1 MASDGKDF
9 KQDIS
14 ADPTNFLA
22 GWQKAVAGASSGA
35 ESMKSSIDKI
45 GDAFSAIQK
54 PLLVISAMFAGGAF
68 FKDAIGAANKFNG
81 ECMGLVKSLAITGTQ
96 ASTLNTALGD
106 IGSDTDTYVGAFQK
120 FAKQLKN
127 NEEGLQQMGLKTRDA
142 NGNLRDSN
150 TLFTEALG
158 TVGGYKAGLDQ
169 NIAAQTLFGKGVAE
183 VMTLQKL
190 NNQVLEEA
198 KQKNAA
204 LGLTITQ
211 EGVEASKKYKLA
223 INDVGDVFLAI
234 KKTIGEAV
242 MPVFTE
248 LSEYFAS
255 TGPYVINVFR
265 GALTGLVLVF
275 EVVKA
280 AVVFLAKQI
289 FETINTII
297 DVEGLMGDV
306 FGKLF
311 SGDFSGAFESSKD
324 IGKRIGSAFTNGVQN
339 AVDSYEGAVS
349 GTANGLSRIW
359 GKGTEVAAPNK
370 GTKTMGDLG
379 KTKDSSR
386 MAEWEATLAADKAG
400 LERQGMLEGQY
411 REMSKAAELKYWAD
425 IKSRQ
430 GLSSTER
437 TALSRKTAELEM
449 AGIKQGFEVKV
460 ASLQAEAA
468 AYKNNTTERL
478 RIELEIQAKYQQGT
492 KQYEESAKRI
502 VEIQRQAAEQERAI
516 RSSRVQAERDAR
528 LQTVALEEQTIQSAA
543 QLGLITQEQVLAS
556 QAQFEQRRNA
566 IAREAIQERLQI
578 ALLDKDKNPVEIEK
592 INTELEAL
600 ERAHQL
606 RLGQIRGAQAVDS
619 AKYQTQFFQG
629 MQSSMQGSI
638 QNILNGT
645 QTIGQGFRSLFAGIG
660 QSLAQTVSKMATDW
674 IMGQIKMR
682 LASKETSMV
691 QLNNNAMAAAGAAY
705 NSVVGIPYIGPFLAP
720 AAAAVAYAGV
730 MAFGSLA
737 SAEGGFDIPGNV
749 NPIVQTHAREMILPA
764 KHADVIRSLAD
775 QGQGVAAVSGGD
787 VHMHV
792 HTQSTQDFQN
802 FLSQNSH
809 VLAPALRRL
818 GRNFS
823 PTKA

>member
-22 GWQKAVAGASSGA
+22 GWQRAVAGASSGA
-35 ESMKSSIDKI
+35 ESMKSSIGKI

-81 ECMGLVKSLAITGTQ
+81 ECMGLSKSLGITGAQ

-183 VMTLQKL
+183 VMALQKL

-198 KQKNAA
+198 KAKNEA

-242 MPVFTE
+242 MPVFTD

-255 TGPYVINVFR
+255 TGPYVVAVFK
-265 GALTGLVLVF
+265 GALLGVLGAF
-275 EVVKA
+275 EFVKA
-280 AVVFLAKQI
+280 AVKTVAGSI
-289 FETINTII
+289 FESINLII
-297 DVEGLMGDV
+297 DGAGLIGEV
-306 FGKLF
+306 FSKLF
-311 SGDFSGAFESSKD
+311 KGDFSGAYESAKNL
-324 IGKRIGSAFTNGVQN
+324 GKRVGQ
-339 AVDSYEGAVS
+339 AVVGAAANFVES
-349 GTANGLSRIW
+349 GNDVDKALQKNYDRLY
-359 GKGTEVAAPNK
+359 GKGTEVSAPTK

-411 REMSKAAELKYWAD
+411 REMSKADEQKYWED
-425 IKSRQ
+425 LRGKQ
-430 GLSSTER
+430 DLSSAER
-437 TALSRKTAELEM
+437 IALARKTAELEM

-468 AYKNNTTERL
+468 AYKNNTDERM
-478 RIELEIQAKYQQGT
+478 RIELEIQSKYQQGT

-502 VEIQRQAAEQERAI
+502 VEIQRQAAEQERTI
-516 RSSRVQAERDAR
+516 RNSRVQAERDAR
-528 LQTVALEEQTIQSAA
+528 LQTVALEEQTIQTAA
-543 QLGLITQEQVLAS
+543 QLGLITQEQVLTA

-566 IAREAIQERLQI
+566 IAKEALDERMRI
-578 ALLDKDKNPVEIEK
+578 ASQDPDKNKVEIEK
-592 INTELEAL
+592 INSETEAL

-629 MQSSMQGSI
+629 MQNSMQGSI

-660 QSLAQTVSKMATDW
+660 QSLAQTVSKMASDW
-674 IMGQIKMR
+674 IIGQIKMR
-682 LASKETSMV
+682 LASKETSLV

-730 MAFGSLA
+730 MAFGSMA

-775 QGQGVAAVSGGD
+775 QGQGAGAVGGGD

>member
-1 MASDGKDF
+1 MANDGKVF

-22 GWQKAVAGASSGA
+22 GWQKAVTGAASGA
-35 ESMKSSIDKI
+35 DAMKSSFNKI

-54 PLLVISAMFAGGAF
+54 PLLVISAIFAGGAF
-68 FKDAIGAANKFNG
+68 FKDAIGVANKFNG
-81 ECMGLVKSLAITGTQ
+81 ECLGLAKSLGITGTQ

-127 NEEGLQQMGLKTRDA
+127 NEEGLQQMGLKTRDT

-150 TLFTEALG
+150 TLFTEALS

-169 NIAAQTLFGKGVAE
+169 NIAAQTLFGKGVAD

-190 NNQVLEEA
+190 NNKVLEDA
-198 KQKNAA
+198 KQKNQE

-255 TGPYVINVFR
+255 SGPYVVAVFK
-265 GALTGLVLVF
+265 GAMLGLLGAF
-275 EVVKA
+275 EFLKA
-280 AVVFLAKQI
+280 AVKTVAGSI
-289 FETINTII
+289 FESINLII
-297 DVEGLMGDV
+297 DGAGLIGEV
-306 FGKLF
+306 FSKLF
-311 SGDFSGAFESSKD
+311 KGDFSGAFESAKNL
-324 IGKRIGSAFTNGVQN
+324 GKRVGQ
-339 AVDSYEGAVS
+339 AVTGAVANFVES
-349 GTANGLSRIW
+349 GNDVDKALQKNYDRLY
-359 GKGTEVAAPNK
+359 GKGTELANPSK

-379 KTKDSSR
+379 KTKDTSQ
-386 MAEWEATLAADKAG
+386 MAEWEAALSVEKAA
-400 LERQGMLEGQY
+400 LERKGMLEGQY
-411 REMSKAAELKYWAD
+411 REMSKAAELKYWTD

-430 GLSSTER
+430 GLSSAER

-468 AYKNNTTERL
+468 AYKNNTTERM
-478 RIELEIQAKYQQGT
+478 RIELEIQSKYQQGT

-516 RSSRVQAERDAR
+516 RSSRVQAERDAQ
-528 LQTVALEEQTIQSAA
+528 LQTLALEEQTLQTAA
-543 QLGLITQEQVLAS
+543 QLGLITQEQVLAA
-556 QAQFEQRRNA
+556 QTQFEQRRNA
-566 IAREAIQERLQI
+566 ITREAIQERLQI
-578 ALLDKDKNPVEIEK
+578 ALLDKDKNPVEVEK

-606 RLGQIRGAQAVDS
+606 RLGQIRGAQAVES

-629 MQSSMQGSI
+629 MQNSLQSSI
-638 QNILNGT
+638 QGILTGT
-645 QTIGQGFRSLFAGIG
+645 QTLGQGIKSVFVSIGQTVAKIAAEMAAKWLMQQLMMKLFGK
-660 QSLAQTVSKMATDW
+660 SLALGKIGEEAA
-674 IMGQIKMR
+674 
-682 LASKETSMV
+682 LAGAGGVAS
-691 QLNNNAMAAAGAAY
+691 MAAA
-705 NSVVGIPYIGPFLAP
+705 PFPINLSAP
-720 AAAAVAYAGV
+720 AFGAGMAALA
-730 MAFGSLA
+730 MSFSPMA
-737 SAEGGFDIPGNV
+737 SASQGFDIPGNV

-775 QGQGVAAVSGGD
+775 QGQGVAAASGGD

>member
-1 MASDGKDF
+1 MANDGKDF

-22 GWQKAVAGASSGA
+22 GWQKAVTGAASGA
-35 ESMKSSIDKI
+35 DAMKSSFNKI

-54 PLLVISAMFAGGAF
+54 PLLVISAIFAGGAF
-68 FKDAIGAANKFNG
+68 FKDAIGVANKFNG
-81 ECMGLVKSLAITGTQ
+81 ECLGLAKSLGITGTQ

-169 NIAAQTLFGKGVAE
+169 NIAAQTLFGKGVAD

-190 NNQVLEEA
+190 NNKVLEDA
-198 KQKNAA
+198 KQKNQE

-223 INDVGDVFLAI
+223 INDVGDVFMAI

-255 TGPYVINVFR
+255 SGPYVVAVFK
-265 GALTGLVLVF
+265 GAMLGLLGAF
-275 EVVKA
+275 EFLKA
-280 AVVFLAKQI
+280 AVKTVSGVI
-289 FETINTII
+289 FEAISLIV
-297 DVEGLMGDV
+297 DGAGLLGDV
-306 FGKLF
+306 FSKLF
-311 SGDFSGAFESSKD
+311 KGDFSGAFESAKNV
-324 IGKRIGSAFTNGVQN
+324 GKRVGQAFTGAFANFVESGN
-339 AVDSYEGAVS
+339 DVDKALQKNYDR
-349 GTANGLSRIW
+349 LY
-359 GKGTEVAAPNK
+359 GKGTELANPSK

-379 KTKDSSR
+379 KTKDTSQ
-386 MAEWEATLAADKAG
+386 MAEWEAALSVEKAA
-400 LERQGMLEGQY
+400 LERKGMLEGQY
-411 REMSKAAELKYWAD
+411 REMSKAAELKYWTD

-600 ERAHQL
+600 EHAHQL
-606 RLGQIRGAQAVDS
+606 RLGQIRSAQAVDS

-775 QGQGVAAVSGGD
+775 QGQGVAAASGGD